1 VTVAYP
7 LRRLRIVF
15 SLFSSIVRDVFFQF
29 SVHILLNN
37 SLVDVQHELFT
48 NRSMQSVKNIVVVL
62 DCIIMLS
69 LRMFDLLQ
77 FMETALYCWLAI

>member
-1 VTVAYP
+1 VHGVAGVNVTVAYP

-48 NRSMQSVKNIVVVL
+48 NRSMQSVKNIVVVFGL
-62 DCIIMLS
+62 YNYALS
-69 LRMFDLLQ
+69 Q
-77 FMETALYCWLAI
+77 NV